1 MTKIPAKVPFLI
13 FCSKYEHSQTYEM
26 PGKLPNIEK
35 IKRDM
40 NQLNDWITE
49 YRNRTGI

>member
-1 MTKIPAKVPFLI
+1 MTEY
-13 FCSKYEHSQTYEM
+13 SKYEHSQTYEM